1 MADELN
7 PEGTARDSG
16 VDNNASWEDAF
27 EEAAAGQGAEAQA
40 RHEASGAQAAPPTVT
55 AGSSLAAGRRTLAGG
70 VDIDFLL
77 DLPLD
82 LTVEVGRRK
91 MLINEMLQLGQGS
104 VIPLEKEV
112 GEPFEVLVNGK
123 LMAYGEVVVVNEKFG
138 IRLTDVIDPKE
149 RLQQLS

>member
-7 PEGTARDSG
+7 PGGTAQESG
-16 VDNNASWEDAF
+16 SDDASWEDAF
-27 EEAAAGQGAEAQA
+27 EEAVAGGGAEGQA
-40 RHEASGAQAAPPTVT
+40 RHEVSGAQAAAPAV
-55 AGSSLAAGRRTLAGG
+55 AMGSSLAEARQTSAGG
-70 VDIDFLL
+70 LDIDFLL

-112 GEPFEVLVNGK
+112 GEPFEVYVNGK
-123 LMAYGEVVVVNEKFG
+123 LMAYAEVVVVNEKFG
-138 IRLTDVIDPKE
+138 VRLTDVIDPKE
-149 RLQQLS
+149 RLQQLT